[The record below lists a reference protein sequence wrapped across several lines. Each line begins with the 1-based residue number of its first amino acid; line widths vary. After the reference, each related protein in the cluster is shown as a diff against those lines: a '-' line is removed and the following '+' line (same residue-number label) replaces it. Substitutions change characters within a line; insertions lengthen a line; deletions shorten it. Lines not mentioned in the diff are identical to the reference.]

1 MVSSPVMAVSAS
13 LRALLNQAI
22 DYAGMFPPCALAL
35 EPALRNQAS
44 YVRSSEV
51 WMLNGF
57 VLPVGQFDAA
67 TKFAS
72 KFDSSHPLRVAA
84 LGPKT
89 TSVESFRDALENAG
103 AAIRSYSRSDV
114 NLISVS
120 HLEMFLPDDVD
131 SVSLKVASA
140 VVGELPVFWEAPPE
154 RAEQTIAMIAGHNS
168 DEDTATFGYKLRTGG
183 VTADAFP
190 TSAQIAR
197 ALVTAATYQL
207 PIKFTAGLH
216 HPIQQFRDEVKTKM
230 HGFLNVL
237 GAAVLAAEHQWE
249 ADQTVMMLEDED
261 PRSFSFTDDFF
272 MWRDWKIDVE
282 PLQYRRKFVRS
293 FGSCSFDEPRD
304 DLRELGFL

>member
-1 MVSSPVMAVSAS
+1 MTAS

-35 EPALRNQAS
+35 EPALRNQAT
-44 YVRSSEV
+44 YVRSAET

-57 VLPVGQFDAA
+57 VLPVEQFGAA
-67 TKFAS
+67 TQFLS
-72 KFDSSHPLRVAA
+72 EFDSQHSLRVAA

-89 TSVESFRDALENAG
+89 TKADAFLDGLGTAET
-103 AAIRSYSRSDV
+103 AIRSFSRSDV
-114 NLISVS
+114 SLGSVS

-131 SVSLKVASA
+131 STSLIKVRAI
-140 VVGELPVFWEAPPE
+140 VGELPVFWEAPPE
-154 RAEQTIAMIAGHNS
+154 RAEQTIALIGKHNS
-168 DEDTATFGYKLRTGG
+168 DQGTATFGYKLRTGG

-190 TSAQIAR
+190 TSETIAR
-197 ALVTAATYQL
+197 ALVTAARHQL

-216 HPIQQFRDEVKTKM
+216 HPIRQFRDEVKTKM

-237 GAAVLAAEHQWE
+237 GAAILAAEHQWD

-261 PRSFSFTDDFF
+261 PGSFAFTDDLFA
-272 MWRDWKIDVE
+272 WRDWKIDKE
-282 PLQYRRKFVRS
+282 RLRYRRSFVRS

-304 DLRELGFL
+304 DLRALNLL